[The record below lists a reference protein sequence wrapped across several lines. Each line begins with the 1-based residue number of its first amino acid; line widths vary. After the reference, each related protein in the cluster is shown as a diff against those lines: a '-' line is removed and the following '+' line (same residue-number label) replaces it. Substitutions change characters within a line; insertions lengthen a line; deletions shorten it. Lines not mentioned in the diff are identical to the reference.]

1 MIDQMFKGILEYAK
15 QLMSE
20 DRPAHTAAEL
30 AEEFISEFDAPDCIH
45 HIIHTLAE
53 KIVNRDEY
61 TLWLHYNINTNT
73 RRVVN
78 AMVADGCRKRGMNV

>member
-1 MIDQMFKGILEYAK
+1 MIEQMFTEIVEFAK
-15 QLMSE
+15 RLMSE

-45 HIIHTLAE
+45 TICHLVAD
-53 KIVNRDEY
+53 KVVNRDEY
-61 TLWLHYNINTNT
+61 TLWLHYNINPDC

-78 AMVADGCRKRGMNV
+78 KMVTVGCRKRGMNV